1 MSEYCVVVAVS
12 NPATVDALT
21 RMGCTLSQA
30 NDGVVKVVSVAELSD
45 QLPAAADGIGHK
57 QEAIVERALSV
68 SESFDVPVE
77 GLSPASHDLVESV
90 VTLTE
95 RVDASA
101 LVMGSNELSP
111 FKKSLLGRTFVETVG
126 DRVACDIYVERVG
139 PGPAI
144 PGESILVPIAAGVH
158 ADAAVRVASDIG
170 AVHGM
175 DVNLVTV
182 LSEEA
187 DM

>member
-1 MSEYCVVVAVS
+1 MSEYCVVVAMS
-12 NPATVDALT
+12 NPASVDALT
-21 RMGCTLSQA
+21 RMGCTLAQA

-45 QLPAAADGIGHK
+45 QLPAAADGVGHK

-77 GLSPASHDLVESV
+77 GLSPASHDPVESV

-101 LVMGSNELSP
+101 LLMGSNELSR
-111 FKKSLLGRTFVETVG
+111 FKKSLFGRTFVETVG

-158 ADAAVRVASDIG
+158 ADAAV
-170 AVHGM
+170 
-175 DVNLVTV
+175 
-182 LSEEA
+182 
-187 DM
+187 